1 MSLTPIAV
9 AALAALGA
17 WVVLLG
23 WRGGFWRADQ
33 RLDDRRPV
41 GGSWPGVV
49 AVIPARNEAP
59 TIGRTITSLLGQ
71 DYPGSFSVIVV
82 DDDSD
87 DGTTDAALAAAEATA
102 GGGDRL
108 DVVAGRPLE
117 PGWSGKLWAVS
128 QGLAHADAVAPEAP
142 YVLLTDGDIEH
153 GPETL
158 LRLVGKAEV
167 DGLNLVSLMVMLR
180 CQSPWERLL
189 IPAFVFF
196 FQKLYP
202 FPWVNDPG
210 KKQAAAA
217 GGCILVRR
225 QALRDAGGIES
236 IRGQLID
243 DCALAAAIK
252 AAGPIWLG
260 LTEDVQSLRAYDGLG
275 DVWGMV
281 TRTAFE
287 QLGRSWLVLVVAVC
301 GMALVYLVAPA
312 AVGIGAVMG
321 DTVAAVAGAAAW
333 VMMAIAYRPTLALY
347 RKPVWWAALLPVAA
361 LLYTVMTMDSAR
373 RYGIGQVGAW
383 KGRTYG
389 EHEEHAG

>member
-1 MSLTPIAV
+1 MSLSPVAI

-33 RLDDRRPV
+33 RLDNAPTVD
-41 GGSWPGVV
+41 GLWPGVV

-59 TIGRTITSLLGQ
+59 TIGRTVTSLLGQ
-71 DYPGSFSVIVV
+71 DYPGSVSVIVV

-87 DGTTDAALAAAEATA
+87 DGTGDAALAAARAIA

-108 DVVAGRPLE
+108 AMVAGRPLE

-128 QGLAHADAVAPEAP
+128 QGLAHADAVAPKAF

-158 LRLVGKAEV
+158 CRLVGKAEAE
-167 DGLNLVSLMVMLR
+167 GLDLVSLMVMLR
-180 CQSPWERLL
+180 CRSSWEWML

-210 KKQAAAA
+210 RKMAAAA

-225 QALRDAGGIES
+225 QALRDAGGIET
-236 IRGQLID
+236 IRGRLID

-252 AAGPIWLG
+252 PAGPIWLG
-260 LTEDVQSLRAYDGLG
+260 LTDDVRSLRAYDGLG

-287 QLGRSWLVLVVAVC
+287 QLGRSWLALIVAIC
-301 GMALVYLVAPA
+301 SMALVYLLPPLSVA
-312 AVGIGAVMG
+312 IGAVTG
-321 DTVAAVAGAAAW
+321 DWVAGVAGAVAW
-333 VMMAIAYRPTLALY
+333 VMMAIAYGPTLALY
-347 RKPVWWAALLPVAA
+347 RKPLWSAALLPVAA

-373 RYGIGQVGAW
+373 RYGMGQVGAW

-389 EHEEHAG
+389 DPEEHTG